1 MRLIANCAWV
11 CANQALALSGQKQF
25 QGDGE
30 HQDIFFWKPPEK
42 TCQTNHQ
49 IWNKMVKPPVSYYAE
64 AVQKTGSWQDGE
76 KNVHHKLGV
85 TTKAR
90 RESKVTNIYFIQY
103 MQKKNVT
110 GNSQTIY
117 LAMWQRS

>member
-1 MRLIANCAWV
+1 MY
-11 CANQALALSGQKQF
+11 
-25 QGDGE
+25 
-30 HQDIFFWKPPEK
+30 
-42 TCQTNHQ
+42 TTN
-49 IWNKMVKPPVSYYAE
+49 Y
-64 AVQKTGSWQDGE
+64 
-76 KNVHHKLGV
+76 GV